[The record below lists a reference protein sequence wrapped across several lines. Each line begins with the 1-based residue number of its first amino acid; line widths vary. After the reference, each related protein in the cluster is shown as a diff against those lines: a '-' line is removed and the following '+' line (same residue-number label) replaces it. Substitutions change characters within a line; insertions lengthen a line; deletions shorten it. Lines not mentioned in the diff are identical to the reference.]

1 MTPYLALCL
10 WALATM
16 ALAPLPI
23 RYQKIPGSILL
34 LTLLP
39 LLVWLGREAG
49 ALPVVICCIAVGS
62 LFRKPLAHVAGKIFA
77 QKRGD

>member
-34 LTLLP
+34 LMLVP

-49 ALPVVICCIAVGS
+49 PLPVVLCCIAVGS
-62 LFRKPLAHVAGKIFA
+62 LFRKPLVYLAGKIMA
-77 QKRGD
+77 QKPKD